1 MSPTVSTP
9 NVDMVVKPPSS
20 PVPKNR
26 NDSICSE
33 AAIRAPRRN
42 APERFTA
49 IVAHGTSPDS
59 AGIDSATAHRAI
71 EPIAPPI
78 PTRAAG
84 CMVLAGTG
92 GASYF

>member
-20 PVPKNR
+20 PVPRNR
-26 NDSICSE
+26 NDSMCSE